1 MEAPPGKSFSAP
13 PPVLEF
19 PRLLGKMRRGCAHVL
34 EASRARGVR
43 GEAEGLRPACGPGRT
58 PGGATALGDYRDRT
72 RRPASISRVAEEL
85 GRRGEEVVELFKEV
99 VSPAGGRA
107 VLPLYLRRGGEDTFV
122 EVETGPWERETVEGV
137 LKMTAV
143 LRGSR
148 YSEATFEVLGAYPV
162 PYEVRFFCG
171 RSRAALLQLDLLR
184 RDDPGYAEA
193 CSEGFRTVSERYW
206 GLDLDYDPEGLPRVE
221 EELLSTLSE
230 RTGGGARAP
239 ILDALVRGFGC
250 YLGEIL
256 RRRTALQGSW
266 RRATDWGEGLVL
278 EFPEVTADPVGEAR
292 AFLENGYEDSAA
304 YYVSYALEELDGSR

>member
-1 MEAPPGKSFSAP
+1 
-13 PPVLEF
+13 
-19 PRLLGKMRRGCAHVL
+19 
-34 EASRARGVR
+34 
-43 GEAEGLRPACGPGRT
+43 
-58 PGGATALGDYRDRT
+58 
-72 RRPASISRVAEEL
+72 
-85 GRRGEEVVELFKEV
+85 
-99 VSPAGGRA
+99 
-107 VLPLYLRRGGEDTFV
+107 
-122 EVETGPWERETVEGV
+122 VEGV

-148 YSEATFEVLGAYPV
+148 YSEATLEVLGAYPV

-193 CSEGFRTVSERYW
+193 CSEGFRTVAERYW

-221 EELLSTLSE
+221 EELLSALGE

-304 YYVSYALEELDGSR
+304 YYVSYALGELDGSR